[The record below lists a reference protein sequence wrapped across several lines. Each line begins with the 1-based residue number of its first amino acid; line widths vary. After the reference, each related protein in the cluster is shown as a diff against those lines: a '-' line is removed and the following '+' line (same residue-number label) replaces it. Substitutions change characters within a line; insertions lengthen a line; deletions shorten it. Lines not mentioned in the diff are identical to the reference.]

1 MLVEIDAIK
10 AKYEAVT
17 VKPAEVNGDDSPF
30 WAIDK
35 DSETSLEAF
44 LTAKGLEPVSRIKV
58 QERTTGGRKW
68 LATGYT
74 GLKAPKE
81 AEAGD
86 VFTRVVLAKATRS
99 YKSVAE
105 NDLVAFLKP

>member
-10 AKYEAVT
+10 TAYAAVT
-17 VKPAEVNGDDSPF
+17 VKAVEANNDDSPF
-30 WAIDK
+30 WAID
-35 DSETSLEAF
+35 SSTETSVEAF
-44 LTAKGLEPVSRIKV
+44 LEAKGLDPVKKVKV

-68 LATGYT
+68 IATGYE
-74 GLKAPKE
+74 GLKAPKG

-86 VFTRVVLAKATRS
+86 VFTRVVKATATRS

-105 NDLVAFLKP
+105 GDVVAFLKA